1 MPLPQLVIHL
11 PQFDGPLDL
20 LLQLVEKRQLPIT
33 EVRLADVADQYLEA
47 VLAMPSPS
55 PELLAEFLVIAGK
68 LILIKSQALLPA
80 EEEVAPHEEDPEEDL
95 KRRLIEYRLF
105 KSAGERLREL
115 EDQERRAFP
124 RTAPPP
130 ADLPPPPLV
139 PPAPH
144 ELAQAMARVLERA
157 TGLLQKPAAEVA
169 VARARIEDRIEW
181 VFQVLRRRQQ
191 AQWRELAGSTVDEVV
206 ATFLAVLELLRR
218 GVIVV
223 EQEAPFSEMR
233 LSLSRAPDGP
243 R

>member
-1 MPLPQLVIHL
+1 LLLPQLVIHI
-11 PQFDGPLDL
+11 PQFNGPLDL
-20 LLQLVEKRQLPIT
+20 LLQLVEKRRLPIT

-47 VLAMPSPS
+47 VRAMPSPS
-55 PELLAEFLVIAGK
+55 PELLAEFLVIGGK
-68 LILIKSQALLPA
+68 LVLIKSRALLPV
-80 EEEVAPHEEDPEEDL
+80 EEEAAPFQEDPEEDL
-95 KRRLIEYRLF
+95 KRRLMEYRLF
-105 KSAGERLREL
+105 KSAAERLREL

-144 ELAQAMARVLERA
+144 ELAQAMARVLQRA
-157 TGLLQKPAAEVA
+157 TSLLQEPVSEVA
-169 VARARIEDRIEW
+169 VTRVRIEDRMEW
-181 VFQVLRRRQQ
+181 VFNVLQRRRE

-223 EQEAPFSEMR
+223 EQDAPFAEMR
-233 LSLSRAPDGP
+233 LRLNGASEGQR
-243 R
+243 